1 MNVVELIAVACGLA
15 CVGLL
20 IRRSVWSWPV
30 GLVQVLL
37 FVWIFWQ
44 AKLYSDTILHVIYVV
59 LQVTGWV
66 AWVRGNGRADDGEM
80 PVRVLSPH
88 GLLVASGVAL
98 AGTAVL
104 GFAMSFTDAALPWAD
119 AFTTAASLTAQV
131 LLVRKV
137 LQNWLFWIAVDVVA
151 VPVYVGRGLFPT
163 AGLYGVFLILAITGY
178 LAWLRTVSTHRRPA
192 ASPLASSFPPTADTS
207 TSSTSP
213 AATSTS

>member
-1 MNVVELIAVACGLA
+1 MSLVEIIAVACGLA

-20 IRRSVWSWPV
+20 IRRSVWSWPI
-30 GLVQVLL
+30 GLVQVML

-66 AWVRGNGRADDGEM
+66 AWVRGNNRADDGEM
-80 PVRVLSPH
+80 PVRVLSPR
-88 GLLVASGVAL
+88 GLLLAAGVAL
-98 AGTAVL
+98 AGTALL

-119 AFTTAASLTAQV
+119 AFTTAASLTAQA

-137 LQNWLFWIAVDVVA
+137 LQNWLFWIGVDLVA
-151 VPVYVGRGLFPT
+151 VPVYLSRGLYPT
-163 AGLYGVFLILAITGY
+163 AGLYGVFLVLAIAGY
-178 LAWLRTVSTHRRPA
+178 LAWLKTVPTQRAPA
-192 ASPLASSFPPTADTS
+192 ASLSASSSPRTADTS
-207 TSSTSP
+207 TCSTSP